1 MKNFGGAVL
10 DKKWDTAQY
19 SEIIKY
25 IKDKHHSYWKEE
37 LTQIEVL
44 VYKILK
50 VHYSDNGEELAE
62 VHKLFGKLKNRL
74 ELILVIKQVSLYPSI
89 LEHQREHS
97 AESFDIMNKNII
109 NIEKEYKDIIETLN
123 SLETVTNGYKMPEPG
138 CQTFDKTYRKLKELN
153 DDILENIMI
162 EKDIMYK
169 RLKDRS

>member
-10 DKKWDTAQY
+10 DKKWDKAQF

-50 VHYSDNGEELAE
+50 VHYSDNGEELTE
-62 VHKLFGKLKNRL
+62 VHKLFGRLKNRL

-89 LEHQREHS
+89 LEHQREDS

-109 NIEKEYKDIIETLN
+109 NIETEYKDIIETLN
-123 SLETVTNGYKMPEPG
+123 SLERVTNGYKMPEPG
-138 CQTFDKTYRKLKELN
+138 CQTFDKTYKKLKELN
-153 DDILENIMI
+153 DDILENIRL
-162 EKDIMYK
+162 EKDIMYR